1 MKRLII
7 LCVSFLILAYGVS
20 LGVQSAEAATY
31 VSLLT
36 SSNNE
41 AAWLECVYSLEADSY
56 WHYDY
61 TIHLQ
66 DFGSYVLP
74 GTYTYYDY
82 LATLKV
88 MNASGG
94 PVEMVQEPSSP
105 DWDFVQPTDHAYY
118 KWTAASGSDYFNQS
132 AGSLNAMEVRSI
144 YEPVLVDAAVW
155 DGGLPTSAGQTMG
168 PAPEPASI
176 ALLGF
181 GLIGLAGGVIRKRFK
196 A

>member
-1 MKRLII
+1 MRKLVIL
-7 LCVSFLILAYGVS
+7 LCVSFLILAYGAS
-20 LGVQSAEAATY
+20 SGIQSAEAATY

-36 SSNNE
+36 SPDND
-41 AAWLECVYSLEADSY
+41 AAWLECVYGLEGDGY

-61 TIHLQ
+61 TVHLQ

-88 MNASGG
+88 MNASTV
-94 PVEMVQEPSSP
+94 PVEMVQEPASP
-105 DWDFVQPTDHAYY
+105 DWDYLQAPDYAYY
-118 KWTAASGSDYFNQS
+118 RWSAVDANEYLTSGS
-132 AGSLNAMEVRSI
+132 SLNAMEVRSRR
-144 YEPVLVDAAVW
+144 PPALVGAAVW
-155 DGGLPTSAGQTMG
+155 NGGLPTSEGQTMG
-168 PAPEPASI
+168 PVPEPASI
-176 ALLGF
+176 ALLGI